1 MKSFPI
7 LYKFR
12 LVEGL
17 KCALEEANYN
27 QAAANK
33 RGGAI
38 RWDMKENQTHDDA
51 ISSFAFIAQLPT
63 V

>member
-1 MKSFPI
+1 M
-7 LYKFR
+7 LFR
-12 LVEGL
+12 FRSIEGL
-17 KCALEEANYN
+17 ECLLGEANYN

-33 RGGAI
+33 NGGAI

-51 ISSFAFIAQLPT
+51 PSSFAFIAQLPT